1 MVVLARA
8 SRLSRIPETSVW
20 MAAREASDIEP
31 VLEPCTASSRT
42 RCTCA
47 IMFCRAESVASSMLM
62 PSEMFRAYWVAPASS
77 CRVCIAELV
86 PLGSSDGLLIVLPE
100 VKCCCSLL
108 IASRFRFSPCRLVV
122 AMDRCVTRI
131 RSQPHSAGAV
141 DEHVQRL
148 VDRGD
153 HACRRGVRVLELKH
167 VRHLLVEVDAGDRLS
182 GGVHLAADD
191 RLSLKIAG
199 CHRRLHAKADDELAI
214 GHHGT
219 T

>member
-1 MVVLARA
+1 
-8 SRLSRIPETSVW
+8 
-20 MAAREASDIEP
+20 MAVREASDITP
-31 VLEPCTASSRT
+31 ALDPCTVRSRT
-42 RCTCA
+42 FCTCW
-47 IMFCRAESVASSMLM
+47 IMFCRAESVALSWLS
-62 PSEMFRAYWVAPASS
+62 PSEMFRAYCVAPASS
-77 CRVCIAELV
+77 CRVCIAALV
-86 PLGSSDGLLIVLPE
+86 PVGSSDGLLIVLPD
-100 VKCCCSLL
+100 VNCACSLAM
-108 IASRFRFSPCRLVV
+108 ASMLRLRPCRLVTARARWV
-122 AMDRCVTRI
+122 IRI

-141 DEHVQRL
+141 DQHVERL

-153 HACRRGVRVLELKH
+153 HARRRGVRVLELQH